1 MTGGS
6 GNDTFVFYANFGQD
20 TITDFAAGAGVGDVI
35 EFHDGLFASFAAV
48 QAASHQVGSDVEIDV
63 DASNS
68 ILLKNVT
75 LANLNQDD
83 FHLL

>member
-1 MTGGS
+1 MI
-6 GNDTFVFYANFGQD
+6 FPL
-20 TITDFAAGAGVGDVI
+20 GDVI

-48 QAASHQVGSDVEIDV
+48 QAASHQVGSDVEIDF

-68 ILLKNVT
+68 ILLKNVA